1 VDIYF
6 GSDADVSLAGLLG
19 LLEHR
24 DVSHVATLGS
34 DAFFFIEELYFIE
47 DRPRDHVSTDM
58 KKFSSGVSILFVQ
71 FDIRSRFP
79 KGIVLA

>member
-1 VDIYF
+1 MDIYF

-34 DAFFFIEELYFIE
+34 DAFFSLRNCTSLKIAHGTMYL
-47 DRPRDHVSTDM
+47 RT
-58 KKFSSGVSILFVQ
+58 
-71 FDIRSRFP
+71 
-79 KGIVLA
+79 